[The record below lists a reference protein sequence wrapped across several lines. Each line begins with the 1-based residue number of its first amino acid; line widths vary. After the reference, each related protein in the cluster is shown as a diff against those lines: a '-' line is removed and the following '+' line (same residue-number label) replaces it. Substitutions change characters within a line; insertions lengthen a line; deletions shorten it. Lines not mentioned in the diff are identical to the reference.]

1 MSPRSGSLP
10 AFRRTAS
17 STPLYRVEH
26 SGTVLVCGNAFCLS
40 DDLERS
46 RSFFPDAP
54 IIAVNGASWEVKAFA
69 LFSQH
74 PERFVQFGHE
84 WIRRQRKFH
93 NDFTVHAFGKGK
105 LAYVDYWW
113 SIKRGG
119 GSAWGARKV
128 AHYMGFDTVILC
140 GCPLEVGNYVNYRPG
155 ELMTHQVVINDLRRG
170 IERDVVWHEGVLSM
184 SGWTA
189 ELLGGIP

>member
-10 AFRRTAS
+10 ESRRTVS
-17 STPLYRVEH
+17 RPPYRVGH

-54 IIAVNGASWEVKAFA
+54 IIAVNGASREVEAFA

-74 PERFVQFGHE
+74 PERFVKFGHE

-93 NDFTVHAFGKGK
+93 NDFTIHASGKGE
-105 LAYVDYWW
+105 LTYIDYWW
-113 SIKRGG
+113 SIKPGG
-119 GSAWGARKV
+119 GSAWGARKM
-128 AHYMGFDTVILC
+128 ARYMGFNTVILC
-140 GCPLEVGNYVNYRPG
+140 GCPLEIGNYISDKPG
-155 ELMTHQVVINDLRRG
+155 LLMTRQDVIDGLRSS
-170 IERDVVWHEGVLSM
+170 IERDVEWHNGVYSM
-184 SGWTA
+184 SGWTR
-189 ELLGGIP
+189 ELLGEWK